1 MQYNSR
7 RKQGTRTVGL
17 RNILKHIISKHI
29 IAFFC
34 IAMLLVSQTA
44 CTATQLPPYEAT
56 YTAKLRGIKIKGLRK
71 FEEIE
76 KDTYKLSWQA
86 KALWMRLDEWSIFKV
101 VDEKV
106 IPLSYHYTRKGL
118 GTDRPIDVY
127 FDWKAMK
134 VTGSKGDDSYEFEL
148 EPDTLDKLSFQ
159 VQLQLDLLMNKE
171 LDSAHY
177 RIAKHNRISDYQ
189 FSYVRNEQI
198 ETELG
203 VQNTLV
209 FERTKDDGST
219 ILWISP
225 EQNYLPIKIE
235 SIEDDKSNVMLIR
248 SWNSRSLQKKQES
261 VAQLDTSEFAED
273 LPENND
279 AVFIDDDFE

>member
-1 MQYNSR
+1 MRYHSR
-7 RKQGTRTVGL
+7 RNLETRTVGL

-29 IAFFC
+29 IALFC

-76 KDTYKLSWQA
+76 KDTYKLSWEA

-101 VDEKV
+101 IDEKV
-106 IPLSYHYTRKGL
+106 IPVSYHYARKGL

-127 FDWKAMK
+127 FDWEAMK
-134 VTGSKGDDSYEFEL
+134 VSGSKGKHSYEFAL

-159 VQLQLDLLMNKE
+159 VQLQLDLLMNKG

-189 FSYVRNEQI
+189 FNYVRNERI

-203 VQNTLV
+203 IQNTLV

-235 SIEDDKSNVMLIR
+235 SIEDGDSNVMLIR

-261 VAQLDTSEFAED
+261 VAQLDTSEFAAE
-273 LPENND
+273 LPDNND
-279 AVFIDDDFE
+279 AAFIDDDFE

>member
-1 MQYNSR
+1 
-7 RKQGTRTVGL
+7 
-17 RNILKHIISKHI
+17 
-29 IAFFC
+29 
-34 IAMLLVSQTA
+34 MLLASQTA

-101 VDEKV
+101 IDEKV
-106 IPLSYHYTRKGL
+106 IPVSYHYTRKGL
-118 GTDRPIDVY
+118 GTDRPVDVY
-127 FDWKAMK
+127 FDWTSMK
-134 VTGSKGDDSYEFEL
+134 VSGSKGKNSYEFDL

-159 VQLQLDLLMNKE
+159 VQLQLDLLMNKSF
-171 LDSAHY
+171 DSAHY

-189 FSYVRNEQI
+189 FNYIRDEKI
-198 ETELG
+198 DTELG

-209 FERTKDDGST
+209 FERTKNDGST
-219 ILWISP
+219 ILWVSP

-235 SIEDDKSNVMLIR
+235 NIEDNKSNVMLIK

-261 VAQLDTSEFAED
+261 IAQLDTDEYSPD
-273 LPENND
+273 LPEYD
-279 AVFIDDDFE
+279 DTTVSDDDFE